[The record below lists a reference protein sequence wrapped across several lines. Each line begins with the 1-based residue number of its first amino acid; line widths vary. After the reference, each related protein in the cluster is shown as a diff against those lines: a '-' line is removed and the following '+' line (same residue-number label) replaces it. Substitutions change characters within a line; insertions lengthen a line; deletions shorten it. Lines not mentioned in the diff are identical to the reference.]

1 MPDAWEDQI
10 PFYVAGTLTK
20 TEATR
25 LERHFASCG
34 ECRRSLD
41 EWQRIATAVRAEA
54 ASQLRGLPPLAPRV
68 IATANRQAVGRYGS
82 APSLVRR
89 PSRTATTSLTLM
101 AAVFTVILFGGLLAF
116 MVLNSSLL
124 QQQANENQ
132 VALLPSA
139 TPTAV
144 PGTPGEVPQI
154 IIIEPS
160 ATPITPTF
168 VVPPSATPTLEFL
181 VVTPVQ
187 RLPTS
192 RPTSAPLLILPPTVI
207 ASPTPEIPIGTGMG
221 GGGGEPADTVPFSLM
236 QAATCTAHVALSN
249 GVVDLYTNA
258 DYTSPVLAS
267 LTQADELTVLA
278 SRTDGWLQVSLIST
292 SGSKSLLGWVR
303 LEQVYLSGNCD
314 SSPLIGASPTN
325 TPSATATVLP
335 FPTFSP
341 TPVAITS
348 GRWTETRTVTTNG
361 CAVSDADPITQ
372 LPVSLTANG
381 STINVIYGTNGT
393 VLTLAR
399 MSDGSFSGS
408 TGVSQGILT
417 LTLAFKTPSSYSG
430 EEVVTHTDGCVVRA
444 SVSGVSG

>member
-20 TEATR
+20 ADATR

-89 PSRTATTSLTLM
+89 PSRTATTSLTLL
-101 AAVFTVILFGGLLAF
+101 AAVFTVVLFGGLLAL

-124 QQQANENQ
+124 QRQADQNQ

-144 PGTPGEVPQI
+144 SGTPGEAPQI
-154 IIIEPS
+154 IVIEPS
-160 ATPITPTF
+160 AT
-168 VVPPSATPTLEFL
+168 
-181 VVTPVQ
+181 VVTPTHDFVVIPSVQ
-187 RLPTS
+187 KQ
-192 RPTSAPLLILPPTVI
+192 PTSAPPVILPPTVI
-207 ASPTPEIPIGTGMG
+207 ATPTPQLPVAAGMG
-221 GGGGEPADTVPFSLM
+221 GGGDSSLSLM
-236 QAATCTAHVALSN
+236 QTTICMAHVALPN
-249 GVVDLYTNA
+249 GVADLYANA
-258 DYTSPVLAS
+258 DKTSTVLS
-267 LTQADELTVLA
+267 SITQADELTALT
-278 SRTDGWLQVSLIST
+278 SRADGWLQVSVSKGST
-292 SGSKSLLGWVR
+292 TLLGWVR
-303 LEQVYLSGNCD
+303 QELVYLSGSCD
-314 SSPLIGASPTN
+314 SLPLIGATPTI

-372 LPVSLTANG
+372 VPVSLTANG
-381 STINVIYGTNGT
+381 STINVTYGANGT

-399 MSDGSFSGS
+399 LSDSSFSGS
-408 TGVSQGILT
+408 TSTSQGILT
-417 LTLAFKTPSSYSG
+417 LTLTFKTSTSYSG

-444 SVSGVSG
+444 TISGTISQ